1 MRKHIPNLITLL
13 NLTVGILSI
22 ISVIEGCLLYACYL
36 IMFASI
42 LDFFDG
48 LVAKI
53 LNVQSEFGKQ
63 LDSFADLI
71 SFGLAPACVI
81 YVFLSELQGPE
92 IPDEMSYLKLTVLF
106 IPVLSVIRLAKFNLD
121 DRQTNEFIGLPT
133 PANALFF
140 ASAIA
145 SFLKMGS
152 LYKIASLD
160 YYMMIILVVVFS
172 LLLVSPIRFFSLKF
186 SNYNWDENRS
196 RYIFIILS
204 VILIIVSFLIGN
216 PIVCLSIIILLYLFI
231 SVLKN
236 ILKKNEI

>member
-42 LDFFDG
+42 LDFLDG

-152 LYKIASLD
+152 LYKIASLP
-160 YYMMIILVVVFS
+160 LQ
-172 LLLVSPIRFFSLKF
+172 
-186 SNYNWDENRS
+186 
-196 RYIFIILS
+196 
-204 VILIIVSFLIGN
+204 
-216 PIVCLSIIILLYLFI
+216 
-231 SVLKN
+231 
-236 ILKKNEI
+236 